1 MKKIEKL
8 EKQIH
13 EEYSDAEKYI
23 TCALLNKDEDEDLA
37 NLYYDLAGE
46 EVKHAD
52 RLHNMVVKIID
63 EYKRKRGEP
72 PEAMMVLYRILHERD
87 IEYATKVKTMI
98 QQYKG

>member
-13 EEYSDAEKYI
+13 EEYGDAEKYI
-23 TCALLNKDEDEDLA
+23 TCALLNKDEDLSLAELYYQLA
-37 NLYYDLAGE
+37 NE

-52 RLHNMVVKIID
+52 RLHDMVVRTID
-63 EYKRKRGEP
+63 EYKREKGEP
-72 PEAMMVLYRILHERD
+72 PKEMMTIYNILHERD
-87 IEYATKVKTMI
+87 IEYATKVKMMI

>member
-13 EEYSDAEKYI
+13 EEYGDAEKYI
-23 TCALLNKDEDEDLA
+23 TCALLNKDEDLSLAELYYQLA
-37 NLYYDLAGE
+37 NE

-52 RLHNMVVKIID
+52 RLHDMVVRTID
-63 EYKRKRGEP
+63 EYKREKGEP
-72 PEAMMVLYRILHERD
+72 PKEMMIVYNMLHERD
-87 IEYATKVKTMI
+87 IEYATKVKLMI